1 MLNRRAL
8 IEFLWSIATEGGV
21 ASDNPLASDLHES
34 QIYFSSC
41 FAPDGDYGVVT
52 LLIGPPGF
60 SANIHLYCGKVISCS
75 AAVDFYAQA
84 HVRLIDPLRESWD
97 EINVVLSLVNSSK
110 SPSGTLPWD

>member
-1 MLNRRAL
+1 MLDRRAL

-21 ASDNPLASDLHES
+21 ASDNPLARDLDES

-41 FAPDGDYGVVT
+41 SAPNGEYAVVT
-52 LLIGPPGF
+52 LLIGTGF
-60 SANIHLYCGKVISCS
+60 SANIHLYCGEVISCS
-75 AAVDFYAQA
+75 AAVDFYAPA

-97 EINVVLSLVNSSK
+97 EIDIVLSLVNSSK